1 MKKKILLV
9 MLCTLCLLK
18 TTGCG
23 KEKVKP
29 KEVSTKTDKEI
40 YLEVVDGKKD
50 YVNTDN
56 QSQNISKYLEQ
67 FKENGKSTISY
78 TMVDLDNDKK
88 EEMIVLIENNDGYYL
103 ILNIEN
109 NNVYGFEK
117 NYRDMTVIKKD
128 GRLRAE
134 GGSEY
139 FGIYTITFDKNNIKE
154 NTLAER
160 NGNETKVDGNI
171 VQEKEFNNYLEE
183 FDKKENVTFE
193 KYKEI
198 NNNVEPTKNG
208 FQAGTHILDYTTY
221 YLVLA
226 DGSLSKNEGN
236 EITIKEDG
244 SCEFLEGMAN
254 SDCQSY
260 YSSKTNNDDYICF
273 KLGETKEN
281 RCFKIIDDYFSNGT
295 SVYKKQ

>member
-9 MLCTLCLLK
+9 MLCTLCSLGI
-18 TTGCG
+18 TGCG

-273 KLGETKEN
+273 RLGETKEN

-295 SVYKKQ
+295 NVYKKQ

>member
-1 MKKKILLV
+1 MHLVFILILWRIKIMKNKIARNSSFFVINLLIYIYIYIIIVIEKRGIDMKKKILLV

-88 EEMIVLIENNDGYYL
+88 EEIIVLIENNDGYYL

-109 NNVYGFEK
+109 NKVYGFEK
-117 NYRDMTVIKKD
+117 NYRDMTVIKK
-128 GRLRAE
+128 RWQ
-134 GGSEY
+134 
-139 FGIYTITFDKNNIKE
+139 ITSRRWKRIFW
-154 NTLAER
+154 
-160 NGNETKVDGNI
+160 
-171 VQEKEFNNYLEE
+171 YL
-183 FDKKENVTFE
+183 
-193 KYKEI
+193 
-198 NNNVEPTKNG
+198 
-208 FQAGTHILDYTTY
+208 Y
-221 YLVLA
+221 YNL
-226 DGSLSKNEGN
+226 
-236 EITIKEDG
+236 
-244 SCEFLEGMAN
+244 
-254 SDCQSY
+254 
-260 YSSKTNNDDYICF
+260 
-273 KLGETKEN
+273 
-281 RCFKIIDDYFSNGT
+281 
-295 SVYKKQ
+295 

>member
-9 MLCTLCLLK
+9 MLCTLCSLGI
-18 TTGCG
+18 TGCG

-109 NNVYGFEK
+109 NKVYGFEK

-198 NNNVEPTKNG
+198 NNNIEPTKNG
-208 FQAGTHILDYTTY
+208 FKAGTHILDYTTY

>member
-9 MLCTLCLLK
+9 MLCTLCSLGI
-18 TTGCG
+18 TGCG

-109 NNVYGFEK
+109 NKVYGFEK

-273 KLGETKEN
+273 RLGETKEN

-295 SVYKKQ
+295 NVYKKQ